1 MFHPVDEE
9 LLSHRRSRKAPDS
22 LLIIRR
28 MNMLSK
34 ITKALVATAMLAT
47 AIAASPALAQTQDR
61 TQGQASGTYHGYPTS
76 EWTRPDSW

>member
-1 MFHPVDEE
+1 
-9 LLSHRRSRKAPDS
+9 
-22 LLIIRR
+22 